1 MLGTLYVVSTPIGN
15 LEDITLRALRVLRE
29 ADLIVGEDTRRTRG
43 LLAHYGIGTPFAP
56 SLYEGVER
64 ERTEG
69 LLRLLREGKRI
80 ALVSDAGTPLLSDPG
95 YPLVRACA
103 AEGIPVVPIP
113 GASALLAALVAS
125 GLPTDRFLFG
135 GYLPRQPGP
144 RRRALEELLG
154 VGCTA
159 VVYESPRRVRA
170 TLEELANLDPNRPVV
185 VARELTKVHEEFVRG
200 TAAEVAAALAARGE
214 VRGEVALLVGPG
226 EAPPPPPTDPEA
238 VRVRYAELLA
248 AGNPPREALRKTAV
262 ETGVSRRE
270 VYRIVHAEGAPTE
283 APGLTGRIRSA

>member
-1 MLGTLYVVSTPIGN
+1 MPGTLYVVSTPIGN
-15 LEDITLRALRVLRE
+15 LEDITLRALRALRE
-29 ADLIVGEDTRRTRG
+29 ADLVVGEDTRRTRG
-43 LLAHYGIGTPFAP
+43 LLSHYGIATPFAP
-56 SLYEGVER
+56 SLYEGIEE

-103 AEGIPVVPIP
+103 QEGIPVVPVP

-125 GLPTDRFLFG
+125 GLPLDRFLFG

-154 VGCTA
+154 HGCTV
-159 VVYESPRRVRA
+159 VVYESPRRLA
-170 TLEELANLDPNRPVV
+170 LTLRELADLDPNRDVV

-200 TAAEVAAALAARGE
+200 TAAEVAAEFSSRDEVKGE
-214 VRGEVALLVGPG
+214 VVVLVGPSR
-226 EAPPPPPTDPEA
+226 APAREPFPEEILA
-238 VRVRYAELLA
+238 RFREHLA
-248 AGNPPREALRKTAV
+248 AGMTPRDAIALTATELRIPRRK
-262 ETGVSRRE
+262 
-270 VYRIVHAEGAPTE
+270 VYRTALGH
-283 APGLTGRIRSA
+283 